1 MIPGWASL
9 VAQLVKDPPAV
20 QETWVGSLGWE
31 DPLEKDTGYIGYPF
45 QYSDL
50 EFHGLHGPGGLKE
63 SDMTECL
70 SLSLT

>member
-1 MIPGWASL
+1 M
-9 VAQLVKDPPAV
+9 

-31 DPLEKDTGYIGYPF
+31 DPLEKDIGYIGYPL

-50 EFHGLHGPGGLKE
+50 EFHGLHGPWGLKE